1 MRDKLKGYRIPF
13 SIFLLLLLY
22 FFYPIREVFS
32 TEGFSDDEQS
42 IEFGI
47 SYLSL
52 EKSFI
57 NFPLA
62 WKTTMPLAS
71 LNYELNIGKFLFGF
85 GFDYGKSTYIK
96 VNDTKRWG
104 KNYFSVLGFK
114 YDFLWSNSSHGKKQ
128 KFVWG
133 LGATLEN
140 IEIDQKIEISPG
152 KYNRYSDQYCGI
164 GPKFSLTWNISQSQL
179 GFSFAPTLTLPCAST
194 GTLLSDDSFSDKAYL
209 TWVKITA
216 SLFYQYIISHAY
228 ELSFQLDREA
238 LAYGRSYKMTYD
250 REKVYPYGS
259 FLMRSLRVGL
269 KHRF

>member
-1 MRDKLKGYRIPF
+1 MRDKLKGYRISF
-13 SIFLLLLLY
+13 SIFLFLFLC

-32 TEGFSDDEQS
+32 TEGFSDYEQS

-71 LNYELNIGKFLFGF
+71 LNYELNIGKFLLGFRFG
-85 GFDYGKSTYIK
+85 YGKSTYIK
-96 VNDTKRWG
+96 VNDAKRWG
-104 KNYFSVLGFK
+104 RNNFSILGFK
-114 YDFLWSNSSHGKKQ
+114 YDFLWCNSNHGKKQ
-128 KFVWG
+128 RFLLG
-133 LGATLEN
+133 LGASLEN
-140 IEIDQKIEISPG
+140 IEIDQKIEISPK
-152 KYNRYSDQYCGI
+152 KYNRYEDRYLGI
-164 GPKFSLTWNISQSQL
+164 GPKMELSWSLSRSDFGLSLASTV
-179 GFSFAPTLTLPCAST
+179 TLPCAST
-194 GTLLSDDSFSDKAYL
+194 GTLLSDDAFSDKAYL

-216 SLFYQYIISHAY
+216 SLFYQYIISHDY

-250 REKVYPYGS
+250 RGKVYPYGS